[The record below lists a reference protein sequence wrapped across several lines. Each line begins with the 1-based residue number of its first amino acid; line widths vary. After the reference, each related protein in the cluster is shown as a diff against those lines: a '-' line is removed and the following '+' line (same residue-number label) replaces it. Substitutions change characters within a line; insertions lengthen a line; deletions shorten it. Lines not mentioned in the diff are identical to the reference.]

1 MRLRRFLFF
10 ATLAIVVEALA
21 AGDVSTIAE
30 KWAKSWDAKQLDQ
43 VMALY
48 APDAVFYT
56 STGERVTGQSAI
68 HDLFQ
73 KVQSMNTTSLS
84 LHSVRSGVS
93 GDLAYDSGDYRET
106 IITGGVKGEAQGSYL
121 IIAKRQADGKWLI
134 VEHMWTGIIPPTA
147 K

>member
-1 MRLRRFLFF
+1 MRLHRLLFF
-10 ATLAIVVEALA
+10 TTLIAAEALA
-21 AGDVSTIAE
+21 GGDVSTFAE
-30 KWAKSWDAKQLDQ
+30 KWARSWDAKQLDQ

-48 APDAVFYT
+48 APDAVFYQ
-56 STGERVTGQSAI
+56 STGERITGQSAI

-73 KVQSMNTTSLS
+73 KAQSTNTTSLS

-121 IIAKRQADGKWLI
+121 IITRRQANGRWLI
-134 VEHMWTGIIPPTA
+134 VEHMWTGIPPAA